1 MKKLFLL
8 TLVIAFIVS
17 CTSDPKYVV
26 QGEVEGMEEGMA
38 YLQKR
43 ESGEFV
49 ILDSAMVEEGTF
61 ELSGGSVDYP
71 ETYYLSLSGKRGY
84 LMLFLENAKINISG
98 HADSLT
104 SASITGSTTQ
114 DQYDDYNEG
123 LQPFYERNRELYEA
137 MREAQQSGQEEEA
150 KKLEEE
156 RNQLFDEMEEY
167 NISFIKSNPQSYA
180 TPVVLRSISYG
191 LSGEEIEAYIAELDP
206 KLMETQIIID
216 LNERVEKLKK
226 VAIGQIAPDFT
237 QNDPEGNPV
246 SLSEV
251 LGPELLLIDF
261 WAAWCGPCR
270 AENPNVVAVYNEFH
284 DKGFDVLG
292 VSLDRDKDDWLKAIE
307 DDELTWTH
315 VSDLKYWENEAAQL
329 YAVNAIPANFL
340 LDSEGRILASNVR
353 GPELREKVAEILG
366 E

>member
-1 MKKLFLL
+1 MKKLSLL
-8 TLVIAFIVS
+8 ALVIAIIVS

-26 QGEVEGMEEGMA
+26 QGELEGMDEGMA

-49 ILDSAMVEEGTF
+49 IIDSAMVEDGTF
-61 ELSGGSVDYP
+61 EMSGGSVDYP

-84 LMLFLENAKINISG
+84 LMIFLENAKINISG
-98 HADSLT
+98 HADTLMNATVS
-104 SASITGSTTQ
+104 GSKTQ
-114 DQYDDYNEG
+114 DEYDAYNEG
-123 LQPFYERNRELYEA
+123 LQPFYDRNRELYEE
-137 MREAQQSGQEEEA
+137 MRVARQNEEEE
-150 KKLEEE
+150 KVKELEEA
-156 RNQLFDEMEEY
+156 RNLVYDEMEEY
-167 NISFIKSNPQSYA
+167 NINFIKSHPGSYA

-191 LSGEEIEAYIAELDP
+191 LSGEEIEGYIAELDP
-206 KLMETQIIID
+206 KLMETQIITD
-216 LNERVEKLKK
+216 LQERVEKLKK

-237 QNDPEGNPV
+237 QNDPEGNPLT
-246 SLSEV
+246 LSEMI
-251 LGPELLLIDF
+251 GPELLLVDF

-292 VSLDRDKDDWLKAIE
+292 VSLDRDKDDWLQAIE

-340 LDSEGRILASNVR
+340 LDSEGRILATNVR